1 MNSASVI
8 RIEKGVDRGAS
19 ALFGLACG
27 YAAYGWFSA
36 QAQQPLLVIET
47 AAACVLAYL
56 LSLRVLSTVQPEP
69 RKLPV
74 QVFDV
79 REVEP
84 MEPPKP
90 LTEADASIAA
100 EPEPL
105 LLEDELPEPQADSRV
120 VRLFDPA
127 AMPPAREP
135 DLAAERRPD
144 EQPSA
149 AQSADAAQAL
159 HDALAELR
167 RSIR

>member
-8 RIEKGVDRGAS
+8 RIEKGVDQGAS

-27 YAAYGWFSA
+27 YAAYGWFSL
-36 QAQQPLLVIET
+36 QAQQPVLALET
-47 AAACVLAYL
+47 AAACALAYV
-56 LSLRVLSTVQPEP
+56 LSLRVLRGVQP
-69 RKLPV
+69 RARRLPV

-84 MEPPKP
+84 MDLSELQQSEP
-90 LTEADASIAA
+90 LDASHAG
-100 EPEPL
+100 ETEPL
-105 LLEDELPEPQADSRV
+105 LLEDELPEPEADSRV

-127 AMPPAREP
+127 AMPAGEP
-135 DLAAERRPD
+135 GSVLDRHLD
-144 EQPSA
+144 EQ
-149 AQSADAAQAL
+149 QSADAAQAL